1 MIIKKKYDS
10 GSQELQGRELSQ
22 IWLEEHVGE
31 AINHAHARFFDIEKQ
46 NWFDLVADYVLMT
59 GDKTPKSLIK
69 IITGPGWR
77 VACSA
82 PPLNTYSYI
91 VYYEIEDELVAVQFK
106 LECL

>member
-1 MIIKKKYDS
+1 
-10 GSQELQGRELSQ
+10 
-22 IWLEEHVGE
+22 
-31 AINHAHARFFDIEKQ
+31 
-46 NWFDLVADYVLMT
+46 
-59 GDKTPKSLIK
+59 
-69 IITGPGWR
+69 